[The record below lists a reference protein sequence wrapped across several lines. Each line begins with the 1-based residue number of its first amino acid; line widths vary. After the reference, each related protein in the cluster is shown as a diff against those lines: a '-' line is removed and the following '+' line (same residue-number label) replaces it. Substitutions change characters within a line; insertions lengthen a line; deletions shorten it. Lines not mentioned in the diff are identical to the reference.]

1 MSERVVQARRKK
13 KAAETSAM
21 LQHQAPMLIVFGR
34 FIPGVRFVVGATMC
48 VTRFPYH
55 RFVLWNVIGEIN
67 GPHSPAS
74 RQHLS

>member
-1 MSERVVQARRKK
+1 
-13 KAAETSAM
+13 
-21 LQHQAPMLIVFGR
+21 MLIVFGR
-34 FIPGVRFVVGATMC
+34 FVPGVRFVVGATMC

-55 RFVLWNVIGEIN
+55 RFVLWNVIGEIT